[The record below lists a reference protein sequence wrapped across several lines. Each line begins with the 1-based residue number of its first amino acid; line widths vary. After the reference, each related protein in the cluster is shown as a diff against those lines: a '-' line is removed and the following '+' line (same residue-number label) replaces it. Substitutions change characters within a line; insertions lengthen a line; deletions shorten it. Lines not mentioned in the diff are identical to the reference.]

1 MVFGMQNCCSTW
13 PVNTVVTA
21 PAPLVMV
28 RMEGVDVLMM
38 VDMLSALGKVGL
50 AGDQEQAL

>member
-1 MVFGMQNCCSTW
+1 
-13 PVNTVVTA
+13 
-21 PAPLVMV
+21 MV